1 MKNTKILVTACAFT
15 AAIGSAAQDAAAPA
29 TPPDAPKWKRSA
41 GLGATVTGG
50 NSDTI
55 LVTAN
60 VNATKKWTQNE
71 ILLGATAAYGEVD
84 NQKNADNLAGF
95 AQYNRLFNERLF
107 GYARV
112 DGLHDAI
119 ADVDYR
125 FTLGPGAGYYF
136 IKNPKMSLSAEA
148 GPSFVYE
155 KVGGQE
161 RGYFALRIGEKFE
174 YQINERARVWQTL
187 EFLPQVDEFEN
198 FIINAE
204 VGVESKLTDA
214 LSLRVFVQDTYDNQ
228 PAPGRKENDVKL
240 VSSIN
245 YAF

>member
-1 MKNTKILVTACAFT
+1 MKSNHILVAACTMAAAF
-15 AAIGSAAQDAAAPA
+15 SNAAQDAGAAQAPEE
-29 TPPDAPKWKRSA
+29 PKWKRSA
-41 GLGATVTGG
+41 GLGATLTGG
-50 NSDTI
+50 NSDTV

-60 VNATKKWTQNE
+60 INATKKWTQNE

-95 AQYNRLFNERLF
+95 AQYNRLFNERLY
-107 GYARV
+107 GYGRV

-125 FTLGPGAGYYF
+125 FTVGPGAGYYF

-155 KVGGQE
+155 KVGGEE
-161 RGYFALRIGEKFE
+161 RGYVALRIGEKFE

-187 EFLPQVDEFEN
+187 EFLPQVDDFEN

-240 VSSIN
+240 VSAIN
-245 YAF
+245 YTF